1 MEMNHPL
8 AKGTKVIAAYHSCPT
23 CGPSRIQKIST
34 RILKSDK
41 KSGEWFYTLLDGRE
55 VSQTDIIEVR

>member
-8 AKGTKVIAAYHSCPT
+8 AKGTRVIAAYQSCET
-23 CGPSRIQKIST
+23 CGPSHIQKVST
-34 RILKSDK
+34 HIIKSREE
-41 KSGEWFYTLLDGRE
+41 SGEWFYTLLDGRE

>member
-1 MEMNHPL
+1 MVMEHPL

-23 CGPSRIQKIST
+23 CGPSRIQKVGT
-34 RILKSDK
+34 RILESRN